1 MAARKRKGGLW
12 SRFFSVAP
20 APKKRAESKAR
31 PPNADSLKRGAVAV
45 KPEAEA
51 PKSIVGAPKA
61 DISRPVAAAPTAAA
75 PKAAMPHIIQP
86 AAQPTPILQ
95 QFFDELNVL
104 ARNPDTTIGVDE
116 AARLIEAEH
125 PVILDVRPP
134 DMFRSG
140 HLPGAV
146 NAPLA
151 QLKSH
156 LDALPKAKGT
166 PILVVCQ
173 RGNSSLLGMIYLRG
187 IGHTDVRCL
196 TGGTQAW
203 KGRGLPVET

>member
-1 MAARKRKGGLW
+1 M
-12 SRFFSVAP
+12 
-20 APKKRAESKAR
+20 
-31 PPNADSLKRGAVAV
+31 
-45 KPEAEA
+45 
-51 PKSIVGAPKA
+51 
-61 DISRPVAAAPTAAA
+61 AAA
-75 PKAAMPHIIQP
+75 PKAAMPHIIHP

-116 AARLIEAEH
+116 AAQLIEANH

-134 DMFRSG
+134 DMFRQG

-156 LDALPKAKGT
+156 LDALPKAKSA

-187 IGHTDVRCL
+187 IGYTDVRCL
-196 TGGTQAW
+196 TGGIQAW
-203 KGRGLPVET
+203 RAGGHDVE